1 MLHKQKLQM
10 QKSFMSRSHLSA
22 GFILNEGTLF
32 KKKKKKFYKSVLQVN
47 LHVNLGP
54 KQTAPTWSGLPAI
67 GLSVLGALAC
77 KLWAGCVPSWR
88 V

>member
-10 QKSFMSRSHLSA
+10 LKSLMSHRHLSA
-22 GFILNEGTLF
+22 GFILNEGTLL
-32 KKKKKKFYKSVLQVN
+32 KKKFYKRVLQVN

-77 KLWAGCVPSWR
+77 RLWAGCVPSWR